1 MLFCMVRSALPMRAS
16 RRSIIFSL
24 PLFCSISRPEIETA
38 TAACAIGNW
47 AALITSDGAT
57 LRMS

>member
-1 MLFCMVRSALPMRAS
+1 MRDS

-38 TAACAIGNW
+38 TAACAIGYCATVN
-47 AALITSDGAT
+47 TSDGAM
-57 LRMS
+57 LRTS